1 MDIEQLQRK
10 KRKSVQDQNA
20 ILKYEILCCAKRWLE
35 GEKLPK
41 PIEVFLSDKGIT
53 RDNALLVEYHGGP
66 ALYQM
71 TYSGLLITNKE
82 EFVEFEFDLNVPE
95 TNIEYVE
102 SFGKTTIETSCHLH
116 GVGKS
121 FGCLS
126 KEVLHEIR
134 S

>member
-10 KRKSVQDQNA
+10 RRKSVQDQNT
-20 ILKYEILCCAKRWLE
+20 ILKHEILCCAKNWLE
-35 GEKLPK
+35 GEKLPE
-41 PIEVFLSDKGIT
+41 PIEGFLSEKGIT

-66 ALYQM
+66 ARYQM
-71 TYSGLLITNKE
+71 TYSGLFITDNE
-82 EFVEFEFDLNVPE
+82 EFIEFELDLNVRE
-95 TNIEYVE
+95 TNIECVE